1 MEKTVAS
8 LVNAAIR
15 GLGNHY
21 ADGTERIEIH
31 VPSDHAHGL
40 PHSKGIR
47 VPVVLHVGDEI
58 FDAGLRST
66 AHNDYVWICPN
77 LTAKDGCRKRLADI
91 VAAAGFKK
99 NDHVCLLVTG
109 NDIVLK
115 HATSQ

>member
-1 MEKTVAS
+1 MAS

-15 GLGNHY
+15 GLGNYY

-31 VPSDHAHGL
+31 VPSDHAQDL

-47 VPVVLHVGDEI
+47 VPVVLHVGDETL
-58 FDAGLRST
+58 DAGLRAT
-66 AHNDYVWICPN
+66 AHNGYVWICPN
-77 LTAKDGCRKRLADI
+77 LAAKDGRRKRLADI

-99 NDHVCLLVTG
+99 NDHVCLVVAG

-115 HATSQ
+115 HAPSQ